1 MRPLPWQSGV
11 RVMGQVRRAI
21 YRLGIL
27 LALSS
32 LVCLLPQAPAEAA
45 KKKPVAHHVA
55 PWTPRY
61 AAILIDADTGEV
73 LHQVDP
79 DQQSYPASL
88 TKMMTLYL
96 LFERL
101 ATGKVNFDTT
111 FVTSQHAS
119 VMEPSKLSLRPGQ
132 SVRVEDLLFGVVTK
146 SANDAAVVIAEGLD
160 GSEAAFA
167 AEMTATAQRLGMHHT
182 HFANASGLPNPENI
196 STARD
201 MATLGRALIRDFPR
215 YYGYFDTRQYSFK
228 GQQLINHN
236 HMLGA
241 YDGLDGIKTGFIHA
255 SGFNLVASAKRDG
268 RRLVGA
274 VFGGT
279 SAVGRDRIMAQLLD
293 AGFDNRASEIQFAGL
308 PAGAHRMIT
317 QSAVE
322 QGDAED
328 TAPAKPV
335 AVKKTVVLAKPAHVQ
350 VAAKSDAQAKW
361 AVQVGAF
368 RGASQ
373 ARAAAQHAISGAH
386 GDLAHGHV
394 QVVKNGKMHRARVT
408 GLTQQQAHDACRVL
422 EHKGSACVTIGP
434 DVQA

>member
-1 MRPLPWQSGV
+1 M
-11 RVMGQVRRAI
+11 MGQACRAI
-21 YRLGIL
+21 YRLGFL
-27 LALSS
+27 LALSG
-32 LVCLLPQAPAEAA
+32 LACLLPHAPAEAA
-45 KKKPVAHHVA
+45 KKKPAAAHHAA

-73 LHQVDP
+73 LHQVDA
-79 DQQSYPASL
+79 DQQTYPASL

-132 SVRVEDLLFGVVTK
+132 SVRVEDLMFGVITK
-146 SANDAAVVIAEGLD
+146 SANDAAVVIAEGID
-160 GSEAAFA
+160 GSEPAFA
-167 AEMTATAQRLGMHHT
+167 AEMTATAERLGMRNT
-182 HFANASGLPNPENI
+182 HFANASGLPNPENV

-215 YYGYFDTRQYSFK
+215 YYAWFDTRQYSFK
-228 GQQLINHN
+228 GQVLINHN

-241 YDGLDGIKTGFIHA
+241 YGGLDGIKTGFIHA

-308 PAGAHRMIT
+308 PKGAHRVIT
-317 QSAVE
+317 QTAVE
-322 QGDAED
+322 EGDAED
-328 TAPAKPV
+328 VPPPKPV
-335 AVKKTVVLAKPAHVQ
+335 VVQKTAAKSIVAAKPAPEKATHVQ
-350 VAAKSDAQAKW
+350 VAAKTDAQGKW

-368 RGASQ
+368 RGVSQ
-373 ARAAAQHAISGAH
+373 ARAAAKHAITGAH
-386 GDLAHGHV
+386 TDLAHGHV

-422 EHKGSACVTIGP
+422 EHKGGACVTIAP

>member
-1 MRPLPWQSGV
+1 MGCGAMRQL
-11 RVMGQVRRAI
+11 RRAI
-21 YRLGIL
+21 YRFGFL
-27 LALSS
+27 LS
-32 LVCLLPQAPAEAA
+32 LAGLAAFLPHAPAEAA
-45 KKKPVAHHVA
+45 KKKEPARHAA
-55 PWTPRY
+55 PWAPRY
-61 AAILIDADTGEV
+61 SAILIDADTGEV
-73 LHQVDP
+73 LHQVEA

-111 FVTSQHAS
+111 FLVSQHAS

-132 SVRVEDLLFGVVTK
+132 SVRVEDLMFGVITK
-146 SANDAAVVIAEGLD
+146 SANDAAVVVAEGLD

-201 MATLGRALIRDFPR
+201 MATLGRSLIRDFPR
-215 YYGYFDTRQYSFK
+215 YYGWFDTRQYNFK
-228 GQQLINHN
+228 GQQLVNHN

-308 PAGAHRMIT
+308 PPGAHRVIT
-317 QSAVE
+317 QTAVE
-322 QGDAED
+322 EGDAED
-328 TAPAKPV
+328 QAPAKPV
-335 AVKKTVVLAKPAHVQ
+335 ASKKTAAKSIVPAKPAHLQ
-350 VAAKSDAQAKW
+350 VAAKADAQANW

-368 RGASQ
+368 RGSSQ
-373 ARAAAQHAISGAH
+373 ARAAAQHAIHGAH
-386 GDLAHGHV
+386 ADLAHGHV

-408 GLTQQQAHDACRVL
+408 GLTAQQAHDACRLL
-422 EHKGSACVTIGP
+422 EHKGGACVTIGP

>member
-1 MRPLPWQSGV
+1 MR
-11 RVMGQVRRAI
+11 QVRRVI
-21 YRLGIL
+21 YRFGVL
-27 LALSS
+27 LALAG
-32 LVCLLPQAPAEAA
+32 LATLLPHQPAEAA
-45 KKKPVAHHVA
+45 KKKPVAHHA
-55 PWTPRY
+55 PAYSPHY
-61 AAILIDADTGEV
+61 SAILVDAETGEV
-73 LHQVDP
+73 LHQVDA
-79 DQQSYPASL
+79 DQQTYPAST

-96 LFERL
+96 LWERL
-101 ATGKVNFDTT
+101 QTGKVNFDTT

-119 VMEPSKLSLRPGQ
+119 SMEPSKLSLRPGQ
-132 SVRVEDLLFGVVTK
+132 SVRVEDLMFGVITK

-160 GSEAAFA
+160 GSEPAFA

-182 HFANASGLPNPENI
+182 HFANASGLPNPENF

-201 MATLGRALIRDFPR
+201 MATLGRSLIRDFPR
-215 YYGYFDTRQYSFK
+215 YYAWFDTRSYSFK
-228 GQQLINHN
+228 GQQLVNHN

-279 SAVGRDRIMAQLLD
+279 SATGRDRIMAQLLD
-293 AGFDNRASEIQFAGL
+293 AGFENRADQLQFAGV
-308 PAGAHRMIT
+308 PHGAYRAMT

-328 TAPAKPV
+328 AVPVKKLAAKPKAEPAKAAPAAP
-335 AVKKTVVLAKPAHVQ
+335 VQ
-350 VAAKSDAQAKW
+350 VTAKSDTHGNW

-368 RGASQ
+368 RGVSQ
-373 ARAAAQHAISGAH
+373 ARAAAQQAIKGAH
-386 GDLAHGHV
+386 AELAHGHV

-408 GLTQQQAHDACRVL
+408 GLTQQQAHSACRVL
-422 EHKGSACVTIGP
+422 EHKGDACVTIGP
-434 DVQA
+434 DIQA